1 MKRNILQNE
10 VYNLSVKYFDV
21 KNPCRCAASNITA
34 GTEANVSWFI
44 SDVKPCK
51 ITVFI
56 LGLSRFMS
64 NLGAL
69 ENRKNT
75 PLQYF
80 HT

>member
-44 SDVKPCK
+44 S
-51 ITVFI
+51 
-56 LGLSRFMS
+56 
-64 NLGAL
+64 
-69 ENRKNT
+69 
-75 PLQYF
+75 
-80 HT
+80 